1 MGAMIGIDLGTT
13 NSCVAT
19 MEGERAVVIIN
30 SDGERTTPSVVAF
43 TKQGDVLVGTSA
55 KRQAAVNPE
64 GTFVSVKRDMGST
77 RKARA
82 HGKLYRPQEIS
93 AFILKKLKEDAEH
106 YLGQPVTDAVITVPA
121 YFTDAQRQAT
131 KDAGII
137 AGLNVQRII
146 NEPTAAALA
155 YGVDKEEDKAVM
167 VFDLGGGTFDVSVL
181 SISAGYI
188 EVLATAGNNHLGGD
202 DFDQRLTEWVA
213 DEFNHTHGIDLLA
226 DAMAAQRLRE
236 ACETAKCELSSLA
249 STTINLP
256 YIAAGA
262 DGPLHLEQQVTRAQF
277 DQLTASLVESTLG
290 PCRQALS
297 DANITPAQI
306 GKVIMVGGSSRIPA
320 VQEAVRNLTER
331 SPDHSIN
338 PDESVALGACLQ
350 AGVLSGTV
358 NSLILLDVT
367 PHSLGVEVLGDQM
380 SVMIPRNSSIPTRHT
395 EIYTTASPVQPMV
408 EIHVLQGESSQASRN
423 RSLGKFMLGGLRPGF
438 PQIEVVFELDTDGIV
453 HVSAR
458 DLSTNKAAQI
468 TITGSSNM
476 SLPEI
481 EKAKHRLES
490 GK

>member
-13 NSCVAT
+13 NSCMAT
-19 MEGERAVVIIN
+19 MEGGKPVVIPN
-30 SDGERTTPSVVAF
+30 GDGERTTPSVVAF
-43 TKQGDVLVGTSA
+43 TKQGDVLVGTPA

-64 GTFVSVKRDMGST
+64 GTFSSVKRSMGST

-93 AFILKKLKEDAEH
+93 AFILKKLKEDAER

-131 KDAGII
+131 KDAGTI

-155 YGVDKEEDKAVM
+155 YGVDREEDQAVM

-188 EVLATAGNNHLGGD
+188 EVLATAGDNRLGGD
-202 DFDQRLTEWVA
+202 DFDERLANWVA
-213 DEFNHTHGIDLLA
+213 DEFKRTHGIDLMR
-226 DAMAAQRLRE
+226 DPMAAQRVLE
-236 ACETAKCELSSLA
+236 ASEMAKRELSSLS

-256 YIAAGA
+256 YICAGK
-262 DGPLHLEQQVTRAQF
+262 DGPLHLEQVVTRETF
-277 DQLTASLVESTLG
+277 EQLTSPLVERTLA
-290 PCRQALS
+290 PCKQALA
-297 DANITPAQI
+297 DAGIAPAQV

-320 VQEAVRNLTER
+320 VQEAVRKLTGR
-331 SPDHSIN
+331 APDHSVN
-338 PDESVALGACLQ
+338 PDESVAMGACLQ
-350 AGVLSGTV
+350 AGVLSGSV

-367 PHSLGVEVLGDQM
+367 PHSLGVEVIGDKM

-395 EIYTTASPVQPMV
+395 EIYTTAQAVQPMV
-408 EIHVLQGESSQASRN
+408 QIHVLQGESPQASKN
-423 RSLGKFMLGGLRPGF
+423 RSLGKFMLGGLRPGH
-438 PQIEVVFELDTDGIV
+438 PQIEVVFELDIDGIV

-458 DLSTNKAAQI
+458 DLSTGKAAQI
-468 TITGSSNM
+468 SITGSSNM

-481 EKAKHRLES
+481 QKSKRLLE